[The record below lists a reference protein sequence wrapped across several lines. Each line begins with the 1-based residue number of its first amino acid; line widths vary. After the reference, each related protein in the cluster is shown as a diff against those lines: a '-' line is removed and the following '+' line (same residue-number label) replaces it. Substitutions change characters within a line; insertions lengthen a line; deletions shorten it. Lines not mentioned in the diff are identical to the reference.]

1 MEREKHE
8 NMLMA
13 IARDFNSI
21 DDLIETFLTF
31 LENKTDYFHV
41 MLNDKDV
48 EMLSEKYDGAI
59 LKNLLNNNNCGF
71 KAHSREQLLIK
82 SFRKHQINYIMR
94 KQPYIIENEEI
105 KNKYLTSSDELKK
118 IKYMPTTKDMNKEKQ
133 ENSTK
138 VDSDAHSLNVTQ
150 ENHIS
155 IWNGGKTDKYYWNQA
170 LKEINLEMP
179 LNEEIKPNDVNVQ
192 ITNTNIK
199 IYHCGV
205 LKLEGMFYEE
215 VDKQE
220 CVWSIEDKKKIIIYL
235 EKKRENWWPCVIK
248 GDTEIDTKNIESKKN
263 LTDFD
268 EKTQGQIRKFLLE
281 QRMKNEGIPT
291 PEDLRKQNII
301 NNVLSS
307 KGSPFGR

>member
-13 IARDFNSI
+13 IARDFNSV

-48 EMLSEKYDGAI
+48 ETLSEKYDGAI

-105 KNKYLTSSDELKK
+105 KNKYLTSCDELKK

-138 VDSDAHSLNVTQ
+138 D
-150 ENHIS
+150 
-155 IWNGGKTDKYYWNQA
+155 
-170 LKEINLEMP
+170 
-179 LNEEIKPNDVNVQ
+179 
-192 ITNTNIK
+192 
-199 IYHCGV
+199 
-205 LKLEGMFYEE
+205 
-215 VDKQE
+215 
-220 CVWSIEDKKKIIIYL
+220 
-235 EKKRENWWPCVIK
+235 NW
-248 GDTEIDTKNIESKKN
+248 
-263 LTDFD
+263 LY
-268 EKTQGQIRKFLLE
+268 
-281 QRMKNEGIPT
+281 
-291 PEDLRKQNII
+291 LRKVYTNQTSMFCKFILI
-301 NNVLSS
+301 
-307 KGSPFGR
+307 

>member
-13 IARDFNSI
+13 IARDFNSV

-48 EMLSEKYDGAI
+48 ETLSEKYDGAI

-105 KNKYLTSSDELKK
+105 KNKYLTSCDELKK

-138 VDSDAHSLNVTQ
+138 VNSDVHSLNVTQ

-179 LNEEIKPNDVNVQ
+179 FNEEIKPNDVNVQ

-220 CVWSIEDKKKIIIYL
+220 CVWSIEDKKNIIIYL

-281 QRMKNEGIPT
+281 QRM
-291 PEDLRKQNII
+291 
-301 NNVLSS
+301 
-307 KGSPFGR
+307 